1 MASPDESITSNTSTA
16 TPGALPLHGVRV
28 LDLTRVFAGPIAG
41 RTLSDLGADVVKV
54 EPPDGDVTR
63 LWGRKTAGLSTYF
76 TQQNCGK
83 RNVCIDLNTE
93 GGPELVAQLAEQAD
107 VLIENYRPGVMAK
120 FGLDWGTLSARN
132 PSLIMLSISGFG
144 QDGPESQRAAYA
156 SIVHA
161 EAGILPAPV
170 GDEMP
175 LDLDLSAAD
184 VLSGMHGVIAVLAA
198 LRARDTV
205 GNTDGAGQHIDM
217 AMMDAMTFSAD
228 IIVNVLDGARRA
240 ESINGEVW
248 RTADGP
254 KMVPGGLRW
263 IWHQL
268 ATTAGLVDTTPP
280 DADISDKITSRRRI
294 ITEFLC
300 GLPDRAA
307 VIAAFDTA
315 NLAWADV
322 RDCAEVLESPTL
334 VHRDTVVDV
343 DDRAGGSRKVIRN
356 PYRMSGI
363 DFSDIGVAAFRG
375 EHNAE
380 VLDEWLGVVPDGIDA
395 LASDEW
401 ADAHAETA
409 ASAANPSANPEPAE
423 KQNPGRT
430 PDQSGGTS

>member
-1 MASPDESITSNTSTA
+1 VTSAAESVSA
-16 TPGALPLHGVRV
+16 AQRPLDGVKI

-83 RNVCIDLNTE
+83 RNVCIDLTTE
-93 GGPELVAQLAEQAD
+93 GGPELVARLAERAD
-107 VLIENYRPGVMAK
+107 VLIENFRPGVMTK
-120 FGLDWGTLSARN
+120 FGLDWGALSVRN
-132 PSLIMLSISGFG
+132 PDLIMLSISGFG

-161 EAGILPAPV
+161 EAGILPPPV
-170 GDEMP
+170 GDEVP

-184 VLSGMHGVIAVLAA
+184 VLSGLHGVIAVLAA
-198 LRARDTV
+198 LRARD
-205 GNTDGAGQHIDM
+205 AGGSGQYIDM
-217 AMMDAMTFSAD
+217 AMMDAMTYSAD
-228 IIVNVLDGARRA
+228 IIINSLDGGRRDEA
-240 ESINGEVW
+240 INGEVW

-268 ATTAGLVDTTPP
+268 SNTAGLIDTTPA
-280 DADISDKITSRRRI
+280 DADIADKIASRRRI
-294 ITEFLC
+294 ITEHLC

-307 VIAAFDTA
+307 VIATFDAA

-322 RDCAEVLESPTL
+322 RDCGEVLESPTL
-334 VHRDTVVDV
+334 VHRKTVVDV
-343 DDRAGGSRKVIRN
+343 DDRAGGTRQVIRN
-356 PYRMSGI
+356 PYRMSGT
-363 DFSDIGVAAFRG
+363 DLSDIGVAAFRG

-380 VLDEWLGVVPDGIDA
+380 VLDEWLGITPEGIEA
-395 LASDEW
+395 LGADEW
-401 ADAHAETA
+401 ADAARRSGPSDGETD
-409 ASAANPSANPEPAE
+409 S
-423 KQNPGRT
+423 
-430 PDQSGGTS
+430 

>member
-1 MASPDESITSNTSTA
+1 MQTGTNAK
-16 TPGALPLHGVRV
+16 PLHGVRV

-83 RNVCIDLNTE
+83 RNVCVDLNADD
-93 GGPELVAQLAEQAD
+93 GPELVARLAEQAD
-107 VLIENYRPGVMAK
+107 VVIENFRPGVMAK
-120 FGLDWGTLSARN
+120 FGIDWSALSARK

-144 QDGPESQRAAYA
+144 QEGPESQRAAYA
-156 SIVHA
+156 SIIHA
-161 EAGILPAPV
+161 ESGMLPPAE

-198 LRARDTV
+198 LRTRDATGV
-205 GNTDGAGQHIDM
+205 GQYIDM

-228 IIVNVLDGARRA
+228 IVINSLDGARRA

-268 ATTAGLVDTTPP
+268 STTAGLTDSTPP
-280 DADISDKITSRRRI
+280 DADITEKIASRRRI
-294 ITEFLC
+294 ITDFLC

-307 VIAAFDTA
+307 VIAALDSA

-322 RDCAEVLESPTL
+322 RECGEVLESPTL
-334 VHRDTVVDV
+334 VHRRTVVDI
-343 DDRAGGSRKVIRN
+343 DDRAGGTRKVIRN
-356 PYRMSGI
+356 PYRMSTT
-363 DFSDIGVAAFRG
+363 DFSDIGHAAFRG
-375 EHNAE
+375 EHNVE
-380 VLDEWLGVVPDGIDA
+380 VLDEWLGADTEGIAA
-395 LASDEW
+395 LSRDEW
-401 ADAHAETA
+401 ADAWT
-409 ASAANPSANPEPAE
+409 
-423 KQNPGRT
+423 
-430 PDQSGGTS
+430 DGGSP

>member
-1 MASPDESITSNTSTA
+1 MSTA
-16 TPGALPLHGVRV
+16 SLPKPLEGVRV

-63 LWGRKTAGLSTYF
+63 LWGRKTAGLSSYF

-83 RNVCIDLNTE
+83 RNVCIDLNAD
-93 GGPELVAQLAEQAD
+93 GGPELVARLAEQAD
-107 VLIENYRPGVMAK
+107 VVIENFRPGVIAK
-120 FGLDWGTLSARN
+120 FGIDWSVLSERK

-144 QDGPESQRAAYA
+144 QEGPESQRAAYA
-156 SIVHA
+156 SIIHA
-161 EAGILPAPV
+161 ESGILPPAE

-198 LRARDTV
+198 LRTRDATGV
-205 GNTDGAGQHIDM
+205 GQYIDM

-228 IIVNVLDGARRA
+228 IIINSLDGARRA

-248 RTADGP
+248 RTVDGP

-268 ATTAGLVDTTPP
+268 STTAGLSDATPP
-280 DADISDKITSRRRI
+280 DADISQKIASRRTI
-294 ITEFLC
+294 ITDFLC

-307 VIAAFDTA
+307 VIEAFDAA

-322 RDCAEVLESPTL
+322 RECGEVLESPTL
-334 VHRDTVVDV
+334 VHRETVVEV
-343 DDRAGGSRKVIRN
+343 DDRCGGTRKVIRN
-356 PYRMSGI
+356 PYRMSAT
-363 DFSDIGVAAFRG
+363 DLSDIGVAAFRG
-375 EHNAE
+375 EHNTE
-380 VLDEWLGVVPDGIDA
+380 VLAEWLGVGTEGVDA
-395 LASDEW
+395 LSTDEW
-401 ADAHAETA
+401 ADGD
-409 ASAANPSANPEPAE
+409 SS
-423 KQNPGRT
+423 
-430 PDQSGGTS
+430 

>member
-1 MASPDESITSNTSTA
+1 MQTGTNVK
-16 TPGALPLHGVRV
+16 PLHGVRV

-83 RNVCIDLNTE
+83 RNVCIDLNADD
-93 GGPELVAQLAEQAD
+93 GPELVARLAEQAD
-107 VLIENYRPGVMAK
+107 IVIENFRPGVMTK
-120 FGLDWGTLSARN
+120 FGIDWSALSERK

-156 SIVHA
+156 SIIHA
-161 EAGILPAPV
+161 ESGILPPAE

-184 VLSGMHGVIAVLAA
+184 VLSGLHGVIAVLAA
-198 LRARDTV
+198 LRTRDATGV
-205 GNTDGAGQHIDM
+205 GQYIDM

-228 IIVNVLDGARRA
+228 IVINSLDGARRA

-268 ATTAGLVDTTPP
+268 SSTAGLIDPTPP
-280 DADISDKITSRRRI
+280 DADIAQKIESRRAI
-294 ITEFLC
+294 ITDFLC

-307 VIAAFDTA
+307 VIDVLDAA

-322 RDCAEVLESPTL
+322 RECGEVLESPTL
-334 VHRDTVVDV
+334 VHRRTVVDV
-343 DDRAGGSRKVIRN
+343 DDRAGGTRKIIRN
-356 PYRMSGI
+356 PYRMSVT
-363 DFSDIGVAAFRG
+363 DCSDIGHAAFRG
-375 EHNAE
+375 EHNVE
-380 VLDEWLGVVPDGIDA
+380 VLDEWLGASPDGIEA
-395 LASDEW
+395 LSRDVW
-401 ADAHAETA
+401 ADERAEDGA
-409 ASAANPSANPEPAE
+409 P
-423 KQNPGRT
+423 
-430 PDQSGGTS
+430 

>member
-1 MASPDESITSNTSTA
+1 MK
-16 TPGALPLHGVRV
+16 PLDGVRV

-54 EPPDGDVTR
+54 EPPDGDVSR
-63 LWGRKTAGLSTYF
+63 LWGRTTAGLSTYF

-83 RNVCIDLNTE
+83 RNVCIDLNAAD
-93 GGPELVAQLAEQAD
+93 GPELVARLAEQAD
-107 VLIENYRPGVMAK
+107 VVIENFRPGVMAK
-120 FGLDWGTLSARN
+120 FGIDWPALSQRK

-144 QDGPESQRAAYA
+144 QEGPESQRAAYA
-156 SIVHA
+156 SIIHA
-161 EAGILPAPV
+161 ESGILPPAA

-198 LRARDTV
+198 LRTRDA
-205 GNTDGAGQHIDM
+205 AGIGQYIDM

-228 IIVNVLDGARRA
+228 IIINSLDGARRK

-268 ATTAGLVDTTPP
+268 STTAGLTDPTPSN
-280 DADISDKITSRRRI
+280 ADVAEKITSRRSV
-294 ITEFLC
+294 ITDFLC

-307 VIAAFDTA
+307 VIAVFDAA

-322 RDCAEVLESPTL
+322 RECGEVLESPTL
-334 VHRDTVVDV
+334 VHRNTVVDV
-343 DDRAGGSRKVIRN
+343 DDRAGGKRKVIRN
-356 PYRMSGI
+356 PYRMSAT
-363 DFSDIGVAAFRG
+363 DLSDIGVAAFRG
-375 EHNAE
+375 EHNHE
-380 VLDEWLGVVPDGIDA
+380 VLDEWLGVGTEGIKA
-395 LASDEW
+395 LSVDEW
-401 ADAHAETA
+401 VAGAG
-409 ASAANPSANPEPAE
+409 S
-423 KQNPGRT
+423 
-430 PDQSGGTS
+430 

>member
-1 MASPDESITSNTSTA
+1 MTS
-16 TPGALPLHGVRV
+16 LPKPLDGVRV

-83 RNVCIDLNTE
+83 RNVCIDLHSSD
-93 GGPELVAQLAEQAD
+93 GPELVARLAEQAD
-107 VLIENYRPGVMAK
+107 VVIENFRPGVLTR
-120 FGLDWGTLSARN
+120 FGIDWDALSVRK

-156 SIVHA
+156 SIIHA
-161 EAGILPAPV
+161 ESGILPPAV

-198 LRARDTV
+198 LRSRDLTGV
-205 GNTDGAGQHIDM
+205 GQHVDM

-228 IIVNVLDGARRA
+228 IIINSLDRGRRR
-240 ESINGEVW
+240 EPVNGEVW

-254 KMVPGGLRW
+254 KMIPGGLRW

-268 ATTAGLVDTTPP
+268 SKTAGLEDPTPN
-280 DADISDKITSRRRI
+280 DADIGDKIASRRAI

-300 GLPDRAA
+300 ALPGRGA
-307 VIAAFDTA
+307 VIDALDAA

-322 RDCAEVLESPTL
+322 RECGEVLESPTL
-334 VHRDTVVDV
+334 IHRETVVDI
-343 DDRAGGSRKVIRN
+343 DDRAGGTRQVIRN
-356 PYRMSGI
+356 PYRMSAT
-363 DFSDIGVAAFRG
+363 DLSDVGVAAFRG
-375 EHNAE
+375 EHNVE
-380 VLDEWLGVVPDGIDA
+380 VLDEWLGITPAGIEA
-395 LASDEW
+395 LSVDEW
-401 ADAHAETA
+401 VEA
-409 ASAANPSANPEPAE
+409 AP
-423 KQNPGRT
+423 
-430 PDQSGGTS
+430 

>member
-1 MASPDESITSNTSTA
+1 MTIPSSTA
-16 TPGALPLHGVRV
+16 RPLDGVKV

-83 RNVCIDLNTE
+83 RNVCIDLNAD
-93 GGPELVAQLAEQAD
+93 GGPELVAQLAAQAD
-107 VLIENYRPGVMAK
+107 VLIENFRPGVMAK
-120 FGLDWGTLSARN
+120 FGLDWGALSARN
-132 PSLIMLSISGFG
+132 PALIMLSISGFG
-144 QDGPESQRAAYA
+144 QEGPESQRAAYA

-161 EAGILPAPV
+161 EAGILPAAV

-198 LRARDTV
+198 LRTRDA
-205 GNTDGAGQHIDM
+205 GGPGQHIDM
-217 AMMDAMTFSAD
+217 AMIDAMTYSAD
-228 IIVNVLDGARRA
+228 IIVNVLDGARRT

-248 RTADGP
+248 RTVDGP
-254 KMVPGGLRW
+254 KMLTGGLRW

-268 ATTAGLVDTTPP
+268 SNTAGLVDTTPP
-280 DADISDKITSRRRI
+280 DSDISDKIASRRRI
-294 ITEFLC
+294 ITEHLC
-300 GLPDRAA
+300 GLADRAA
-307 VIAAFDTA
+307 VIATFNTA

-322 RDCAEVLESPTL
+322 RDCGEVLESPTL
-334 VHRDTVVDV
+334 LHRNTAVEI
-343 DDRAGGSRKVIRN
+343 DDRAGGTRKVIRN
-356 PYRMSGI
+356 PYRMTGT

-380 VLDEWLGVVPDGIDA
+380 VLDEWLGTKPDGISA
-395 LASDEW
+395 LATDEW
-401 ADAHAETA
+401 ADRKA
-409 ASAANPSANPEPAE
+409 
-423 KQNPGRT
+423 
-430 PDQSGGTS
+430 DQ

>member
-1 MASPDESITSNTSTA
+1 MSGGI
-16 TPGALPLHGVRV
+16 GGRPLEGVKA
-28 LDLTRVFAGPIAG
+28 LDLSRVFAGPIAG

-63 LWGRKTAGLSTYF
+63 LWGHKTAGLSTYF

-83 RNVCIDLNTE
+83 RNVCIDLNAE
-93 GGPELVAQLAEQAD
+93 GGPELVAQLAERAD
-107 VLIENYRPGVMAK
+107 VLIENFRPGVMTR
-120 FGLDWGTLSARN
+120 FGLDWKALSARN
-132 PSLIMLSISGFG
+132 PALIMLSISGFG

-161 EAGILPAPV
+161 EAGILPPAV

-198 LRARDTV
+198 LRARDA
-205 GNTDGAGQHIDM
+205 GGPGQHIDM
-217 AMMDAMTFSAD
+217 AMMDAMTYSAD
-228 IIVNVLDGARRA
+228 IIINVLDGARSKEA
-240 ESINGEVW
+240 INGEVW

-268 ATTAGLVDTTPP
+268 SKTAGLVDPTPD
-280 DADISDKITSRRRI
+280 DADTSDKIVSRRRI

-307 VIAAFDTA
+307 VIDAFDNA

-322 RDCAEVLESPTL
+322 RDCGEVLDSPTL
-334 VHRDTVVDV
+334 LHRHTVVDI
-343 DDRAGGSRKVIRN
+343 DDRAGGTRKVIRN
-356 PYRMSGI
+356 PYRMSTI
-363 DFSDIGVAAFRG
+363 DFSDPGIAAFRG

-380 VLDEWLGVVPDGIDA
+380 VLHEWLGIASDGIGS
-395 LASDEW
+395 LATDEW
-401 ADAHAETA
+401 ADRQVAR
-409 ASAANPSANPEPAE
+409 
-423 KQNPGRT
+423 RT
-430 PDQSGGTS
+430 DGTERSTTS

>member
-1 MASPDESITSNTSTA
+1 MTR
-16 TPGALPLHGVRV
+16 PLDGVKV

-41 RTLSDLGADVVKV
+41 RTLCDLGADVVKV

-83 RNVCIDLNTE
+83 RNVCIDLDAE
-93 GGPELVAQLAEQAD
+93 GGAELVAQLAERAD
-107 VLIENYRPGVMAK
+107 VLLENFRPGVMTK
-120 FGLDWGTLSARN
+120 FGLDWEALSARN
-132 PSLIMLSISGFG
+132 PALIMLSISGFG

-198 LRARDTV
+198 LRARDAGGT
-205 GNTDGAGQHIDM
+205 GQHIDM
-217 AMMDAMTFSAD
+217 AMMDAMTYSAD
-228 IIVNVLDGARRA
+228 IIVNALDGARRTEA
-240 ESINGEVW
+240 INGEVW

-254 KMVPGGLRW
+254 KMVTGGLRW

-268 ATTAGLVDTTPP
+268 SNTAGLHDPTPA
-280 DADISDKITSRRRI
+280 DADISDKIASRRRI
-294 ITEFLC
+294 ITEYLC

-307 VIAAFDTA
+307 VIATFDRA

-322 RDCAEVLESPTL
+322 RDCGEVLESPTL
-334 VHRDTVVDV
+334 LHRDTVVDI
-343 DDRAGGSRKVIRN
+343 DDRAGGTRKVIRN
-356 PYRMSGI
+356 PYRMSSI
-363 DFSDIGVAAFRG
+363 DFSDPGVAAFRG
-375 EHNAE
+375 EHNAA
-380 VLDEWLGVVPDGIDA
+380 VLDEWLGITPDGIGS
-395 LASDEW
+395 LATDEW
-401 ADAHAETA
+401 ADQLA
-409 ASAANPSANPEPAE
+409 ARPI
-423 KQNPGRT
+423 
-430 PDQSGGTS
+430 DGTNG